1 MSDQNQQPVHP
12 NLRVLIVCR
21 QKLIR
26 EGLRLL
32 AEQAE
37 DVTVVGAVSG
47 VKAALDLTSQICPE
61 VALACLD
68 PTAGAI
74 YDEVQQ
80 LILNR
85 PGLPVIVVAA
95 DPPVAQVQA
104 WVEAGAFG
112 VLPLDAEPDELLHAL
127 YAARR
132 GQRTLHPTLA
142 RQLILHLADAHLC
155 RTIPTLPARTC
166 GGAGVGT
173 GRCRQTG
180 PSHYTLHDLTPRE
193 REVLAHL
200 AQGACDKD
208 IAQALFISVR
218 TVQTHLAHIYEKLGV
233 RSRTEAAL
241 LAVQEGW
248 MQPSVAE
255 ASSQATT

>member
-1 MSDQNQQPVHP
+1 MACQRRQVTHQI
-12 NLRVLIVCR
+12 LQVLIVCR
-21 QKLIR
+21 QKLPR

-32 AEQAE
+32 VEQAE

-47 VKAALDLTSQICPE
+47 VKAALDLTSQTCPE

-68 PTAGAI
+68 PAAGAI

-112 VLPLDAEPDELLHAL
+112 VLPLNAEPDELLRAL
-127 YAARR
+127 YVARR

-142 RQLILHLADAHLC
+142 RQLILHLAG
-155 RTIPTLPARTC
+155 P
-166 GGAGVGT
+166 
-173 GRCRQTG
+173 QTG
-180 PSHYTLHDLTPRE
+180 PSHSTLHDLTPRE

-218 TVQTHLAHIYEKLGV
+218 TVQTHLAHTYEKLGV
-233 RSRTEAAL
+233 HSRTEAAL

-248 MQPSVAE
+248 MPPSVAE
-255 ASSQATT
+255 TSSQVTT